1 MGKVNTR
8 FSIEKQRE
16 DFSAIL
22 SSSFDLLQFHPPLAI
37 RKVIL
42 HNFLVPLSF
51 IQTHFRFPVPILI
64 NYYFE
69 RLSSQSALL

>member
-51 IQTHFRFPVPILI
+51 I
-64 NYYFE
+64 
-69 RLSSQSALL
+69 